1 MEKERLGKRGME
13 LTIGTIVVIVL
24 AIVVLIVLVVGFTGG
39 WGNLWGNISAFF
51 GGSNVDSI
59 VQACN
64 TACLTNSIN
73 AWCYDIRTIKG
84 VSDITEP
91 KKCVELKAN
100 IKYGLKDC
108 PAITCT

>member
-1 MEKERLGKRGME
+1 MEKKRLGKRGME

-24 AIVVLIVLVVGFTGG
+24 AIVVLVVLVVGFTGG

-59 VQACN
+59 VQACK

-73 AWCYDIRTIKG
+73 AWCYEIRSVKG
-84 VSDITEP
+84 VTLTGTNCKD
-91 KKCVELKAN
+91 LKGET
-100 IKYGLKDC
+100 KYGFTDC
-108 PAITCT
+108 PAITCA